1 MSSYQSVELMFAISL
16 RLTARWDKVVRV
28 LLYYL
33 TLKSAIFHASISA
46 IWLKRFYGITC
57 FSLQF
62 ETVYYKKEKQSI
74 HIDQYI
80 GKKYVVCY
88 EEFILMKQK
97 FYFIVTSDNCF
108 MVLTVPPC
116 SYRMTMPSYVFI
128 QTFKASVNNNINV
141 ATLFTI
147 TKLLTRHFNTIKELT
162 RQSYSI

>member
-1 MSSYQSVELMFAISL
+1 MSSYHSVELFFAISL

-28 LLYYL
+28 LFYHL

-46 IWLKRFYGITC
+46 IWLKRLYGSTW

-62 ETVYYKKEKQSI
+62 ETVYYKKAKQSL
-74 HIDQYI
+74 HIDRYI
-80 GKKYVVCY
+80 GNKYVVCY

-108 MVLTVPPC
+108 MLLTVPPC
-116 SYRMTMPSYVFI
+116 SYRMTMTSYVFI
-128 QTFKASVNNNINV
+128 PTFKASVNNNINV

-147 TKLLTRHFNTIKELT
+147 TKLPTRHFNTIKELT
-162 RQSYSI
+162 RQSYST